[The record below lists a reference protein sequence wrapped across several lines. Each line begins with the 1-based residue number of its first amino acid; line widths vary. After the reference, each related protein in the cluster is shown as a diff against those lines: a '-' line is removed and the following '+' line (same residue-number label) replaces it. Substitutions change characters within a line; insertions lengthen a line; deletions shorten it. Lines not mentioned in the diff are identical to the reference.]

1 MVLLNLFEG
10 KEWRHRCRK
19 WTCGHSG
26 GGREWDEWRK
36 EFQHIYIYILLSIR
50 WIAGEKLLYSTR
62 SPVWPSVMAWRD
74 EMRRG
79 EGG

>member
-1 MVLLNLFEG
+1 MDTVGEG
-10 KEWRHRCRK
+10 ENGMNGER
-19 WTCGHSG
+19 S
-26 GGREWDEWRK
+26 
-36 EFQHIYIYILLSIR
+36 FNIYIYIYILLSIR